1 MRTILQSH
9 LAIFLFLILV
19 QVSYASPRT
28 GHWLGILEIKPVTY
42 RIYLKYSENSA
53 QVFVLR
59 PKANEIPLDT
69 LFFRNDSLHFSRADF
84 YSTFAG
90 KYTSSSNTIKGYW
103 TDDGHKK
110 HPVTFH
116 PVNPDTLTGLR
127 SKTIKIHTWKKP
139 VTVGDGIITSTPDAE
154 LIQRPLLDSV
164 TYHIMREQ
172 YPHVQSL
179 LIARNGRLVHED
191 YFYGFTRDE
200 PWLIQ
205 SVTKSFV
212 SALVGIALSRGEIKS
227 LDDPICKYLDDY
239 KDKACNDQ
247 NRTITI
253 RQLINMSTGLE
264 WNELEFDY
272 YDERNT
278 ANQCSR
284 APDPFDCVLSK
295 KRLSSES
302 PIFAY
307 NSMNHSMANKILR
320 NATSLTNEK
329 ELEKRLIDPLQIK
342 RVHTG
347 QQSFGVIGDIGLT
360 PRDMLKF
367 GMLYLN
373 GGIWNGV
380 TVVPSAWVKESTS
393 TKIKISD
400 SEGYG
405 YFWWTKQF
413 MVNGK
418 KIDTFYAWGYGG
430 QYIFVVPSLQLVV
443 TMTASNW
450 VMDEKKYAFDMM
462 ERFILPACH

>member
-1 MRTILQSH
+1 M
-9 LAIFLFLILV
+9 
-19 QVSYASPRT
+19 
-28 GHWLGILEIKPVTY
+28 
-42 RIYLKYSENSA
+42 
-53 QVFVLR
+53 
-59 PKANEIPLDT
+59 
-69 LFFRNDSLHFSRADF
+69 
-84 YSTFAG
+84 
-90 KYTSSSNTIKGYW
+90 
-103 TDDGHKK
+103 
-110 HPVTFH
+110 
-116 PVNPDTLTGLR
+116 
-127 SKTIKIHTWKKP
+127 
-139 VTVGDGIITSTPDAE
+139 GDGIITSTPDAE

-253 RQLINMSTGLE
+253 RQLITMSTGLE

-347 QQSFGVIGDIGLT
+347 QRSFGVIGDIGLT

-413 MVNGK
+413 MANGK

-462 ERFILPACH
+462 ERFILPACQ